1 MNHRSLLGAALAAAL
16 VPALSAAAPPPKG
29 GGEKKVVQAPRNLPS
44 NAELTSRAQTSN
56 KPGPGDWRTP
66 DPDNLLVIDTTRGRI
81 IVEMYPVIAP
91 AHVAQIKTLAK
102 RHFYDGQTFF
112 RVIDEFMDQTGDPTN
127 TGSGGSDLPN
137 LKGEFL
143 FKRRDST
150 PFVSATTIKGSLSAG
165 FIGAMPV
172 ASQSEDLMAMTADGS
187 VQAWALYCPG
197 VAAMARAEDPDS
209 ANSQFFLMRAAY
221 PALTQK
227 YTAWGRVIVGQDV
240 VNSIKT
246 GEPVPAPQDQMVKVR
261 LASDLPDA
269 ERPRLQVVDP
279 ASPYFRNMLARTV
292 NLPGFS
298 VCDVPIDT
306 RVGS

>member
-1 MNHRSLLGAALAAAL
+1 MNPRTLLGAALAAAL
-16 VPALSAAAPPPKG
+16 VPALSVAAPPPKG

-44 NAELTSRAQTSN
+44 NAELTSKVHTTD
-56 KPGPGDWRTP
+56 KPGSADWRTP
-66 DPDNLLVIDTTRGRI
+66 DPDNLLVIDTNRGRI

-112 RVIDEFMDQTGDPTN
+112 RVIDEFMAQTGDPTN
-127 TGSGGSDLPN
+127 TGTGGSDLPN
-137 LKGEFL
+137 LKAEFL
-143 FKRRDST
+143 FKRRDTT
-150 PFVSATTIKGSLSAG
+150 PFVSATTIRGSLSAG
-165 FIGAMPV
+165 FVGAMPV

-227 YTAWGRVIVGQDV
+227 YTAWGRVVLGQDV
-240 VNSIKT
+240 VNSIKP
-246 GEPVPAPQDQMVKVR
+246 GEPVAAPQDQMVKVR

-269 ERPRLQVVDP
+269 ERPKVQVVDP
-279 ASPYFRNMLARTV
+279 ASAYFRTMLSKTV

-298 VCDVPIDT
+298 VCDVPIEART
-306 RVGS
+306 AS

>member
-1 MNHRSLLGAALAAAL
+1 MTYRSVFGAALAAAL
-16 VPALSAAAPPPKG
+16 FPVLAIAAPPQKG
-29 GGEKKVVQAPRNLPS
+29 GGEKKEIQRPRNLPS
-44 NAELTSRAQTSN
+44 NAELTSKTQTSN
-56 KPGPGDWRTP
+56 TPGPGDWRTP

-81 IVEMYPVIAP
+81 IVEMYPLIAP

-127 TGSGGSDLPN
+127 TGAGGSDLPN
-137 LKGEFL
+137 LKAEFL

-150 PFVSATTIKGSLSAG
+150 PFVSATTIKGSLAAG

-187 VQAWALYCPG
+187 VQAWPLYCPG

-227 YTAWGRVIVGQDV
+227 YTAWGRVIVGQDA
-240 VNSIKT
+240 VNAIKS
-246 GEPVPAPQDQMVKVR
+246 GEPVAPPQDQMVKVR
-261 LASDLPDA
+261 LVSDLPEA
-269 ERPRLQVVDP
+269 ERPKVQVVDP
-279 ASPYFRNMLARTV
+279 ASAYFRNMLARTV
-292 NLPGFS
+292 NLPGFT
-298 VCDVPIDT
+298 VCDVPIEA